1 MTWLRNIVKVWLG
14 IILFLPLVANAA
26 YERNVA
32 NAAYERNVAK
42 PVNEVVYGKIDS
54 VRYITQQEVVQSKSN
69 GWKTLLG
76 ATIGGL
82 VGNQFGG
89 GTGREVAT
97 AVGALAGAAVAQNQ
111 SNYQYTVEYKL
122 VELLIKVKGD
132 KLINV
137 IQDVDKNMLFSRGD
151 EVRILYFD
159 DGVRVDITY

>member
-1 MTWLRNIVKVWLG
+1 MTRVRKFLKVCPW
-14 IILFLPLVANAA
+14 IILFLPLFANAA
-26 YERNVA
+26 YQ
-32 NAAYERNVAK
+32 RNVAK

-82 VGNQFGG
+82 IGNQFGG
-89 GTGREVAT
+89 GTGKEVAT
-97 AVGALAGAAVAQNQ
+97 AVGALAGAVVAQNQ

-159 DGVRVDITY
+159 DGVRVDLAY

>member
-1 MTWLRNIVKVWLG
+1 MTRVRKFLKVCPW
-14 IILFLPLVANAA
+14 IILFLPLFANAA
-26 YERNVA
+26 YQ
-32 NAAYERNVAK
+32 RNVAK

-54 VRYITQQEVVQSKSN
+54 VRYITPQEVVQSKSN

-89 GTGREVAT
+89 GTGKEVAT

-137 IQDVDKNMLFSRGD
+137 IQDVDKNMLFSRED

-159 DGVRVDITY
+159 DGVRVDLAY

>member
-1 MTWLRNIVKVWLG
+1 MTRVRKFLKVCPW
-14 IILFLPLVANAA
+14 IILFLPLFANAA
-26 YERNVA
+26 YQ
-32 NAAYERNVAK
+32 RNVAK

-89 GTGREVAT
+89 GTGKEVAT

-111 SNYQYTVEYKL
+111 SNYQYTVEYKW

-159 DGVRVDITY
+159 DGVRVDLAY

>member
-1 MTWLRNIVKVWLG
+1 MTRVRKFLKVCPW
-14 IILFLPLVANAA
+14 IILFLPLFANAV
-26 YERNVA
+26 YQ
-32 NAAYERNVAK
+32 RNVAK

-89 GTGREVAT
+89 GTGKEVAT

-159 DGVRVDITY
+159 DGVRVDLAY

>member
-14 IILFLPLVANAA
+14 IILFLPL
-26 YERNVA
+26 VA

-137 IQDVDKNMLFSRGD
+137 IQDVDKNMLFSRGGD

>member
-1 MTWLRNIVKVWLG
+1 MTRSRNIVKVWLW
-14 IILFLPLVANAA
+14 IILFFPLA
-26 YERNVA
+26 A

-54 VRYITQQEVVQSKSN
+54 VRYITQQEVVQSKNN

-159 DGVRVDITY
+159 DGVRVDIAY

>member
-1 MTWLRNIVKVWLG
+1 MTRVRKFLKVCPW
-14 IILFLPLVANAA
+14 IILFLPLFANAA
-26 YERNVA
+26 YQ
-32 NAAYERNVAK
+32 RNVAK
-42 PVNEVVYGKIDS
+42 LVNEVVYGKIDS

-89 GTGREVAT
+89 GTGKEVAT

-159 DGVRVDITY
+159 DGVRVDLAY

>member
-26 YERNVA
+26 YERNA
-32 NAAYERNVAK
+32 AK

>member
-1 MTWLRNIVKVWLG
+1 MTWLRNIVKVWLR
-14 IILFLPLVANAA
+14 IILFLPL
-26 YERNVA
+26 VA

-54 VRYITQQEVVQSKSN
+54 VRYITQQEVVQSKSS

>member
-1 MTWLRNIVKVWLG
+1 MTRVRKFLKVCPW
-14 IILFLPLVANAA
+14 IILFLPLFANAA
-26 YERNVA
+26 YQRNI
-32 NAAYERNVAK
+32 AK

-89 GTGREVAT
+89 GTGKEVAT

-159 DGVRVDITY
+159 DGVRVDLAY

>member
-1 MTWLRNIVKVWLG
+1 MTRVRKFLKVCPW
-14 IILFLPLVANAA
+14 IILFLPLFANAA
-26 YERNVA
+26 YQ
-32 NAAYERNVAK
+32 RNVAK

-54 VRYITQQEVVQSKSN
+54 VRYITQQEVVQSESN

-89 GTGREVAT
+89 GTGKEVAT

-159 DGVRVDITY
+159 DGVRVDLAY

>member
-1 MTWLRNIVKVWLG
+1 MTRVRKFLKLCPW
-14 IILFLPLVANAA
+14 IILFLPLFANAA
-26 YERNVA
+26 YQ
-32 NAAYERNVAK
+32 RNVAK

-89 GTGREVAT
+89 GTGKEVAT
-97 AVGALAGAAVAQNQ
+97 AVGALAGAVVAQNQ

-159 DGVRVDITY
+159 DGVRVDLAY

>member
-1 MTWLRNIVKVWLG
+1 MTQIRNRVTVWYW
-14 IILFLPLVANAA
+14 IILLLPFF
-26 YERNVA
+26 A

-42 PVNEVVYGKIDS
+42 PVNEVVYGKVDS
-54 VRYITQQEVVQSKSN
+54 VRYITQQEVVKSKSN

-89 GTGREVAT
+89 GTGKEVAT
-97 AVGALAGAAVAQNQ
+97 AVGALTGAAVAQNQ
-111 SNYQYTVEYKL
+111 STEQYTVESQL
-122 VELLIKVKGD
+122 VELLITVDGD

-137 IQDVDKNMLFSRGD
+137 IQDVDKRMLFSRGD

-159 DGVRVDITY
+159 DGVRVDMAY

>member
-14 IILFLPLVANAA
+14 IILFLPL
-26 YERNVA
+26 VA

-151 EVRILYFD
+151 DVRILYFD

>member
-1 MTWLRNIVKVWLG
+1 MTRVRKFLKVCPW
-14 IILFLPLVANAA
+14 IILFLPLFANAA
-26 YERNVA
+26 YQ
-32 NAAYERNVAK
+32 RNVAK

-89 GTGREVAT
+89 GTGKEVAT

-137 IQDVDKNMLFSRGD
+137 IQNVDKNMLFSRGD

-159 DGVRVDITY
+159 DGVRVDLAY

>member
-1 MTWLRNIVKVWLG
+1 MTRVRKFLKVCPW
-14 IILFLPLVANAA
+14 IILFLPLFANAA
-26 YERNVA
+26 YQ
-32 NAAYERNVAK
+32 RNVAK

-89 GTGREVAT
+89 GTGKEVAT

-122 VELLIKVKGD
+122 VELLIKIKGD

-159 DGVRVDITY
+159 DGVRVDLAY

>member
-1 MTWLRNIVKVWLG
+1 MMTRVRKFLKVCPW
-14 IILFLPLVANAA
+14 IILFLPLFANAA
-26 YERNVA
+26 YQ
-32 NAAYERNVAK
+32 RNVAK

-54 VRYITQQEVVQSKSN
+54 VRYITQQEVVQLKSN

-89 GTGREVAT
+89 GTGKEVAT

-159 DGVRVDITY
+159 DGVRVDLAY

>member
-32 NAAYERNVAK
+32 K
-42 PVNEVVYGKIDS
+42 PVNEVVYRKIDS

>member
-1 MTWLRNIVKVWLG
+1 MTRVRKFLKVCPW
-14 IILFLPLVANAA
+14 IILFLPIFANAA
-26 YERNVA
+26 YQ
-32 NAAYERNVAK
+32 RNVAK

-89 GTGREVAT
+89 GTGKEVAT

-159 DGVRVDITY
+159 DGVRVDLAY

>member
-14 IILFLPLVANAA
+14 IILFLPL
-26 YERNVA
+26 VA

-111 SNYQYTVEYKL
+111 SNYQYTVECKL

>member
-1 MTWLRNIVKVWLG
+1 MTRVRKFLKVCPW
-14 IILFLPLVANAA
+14 IILFLPLFANAA
-26 YERNVA
+26 YQ
-32 NAAYERNVAK
+32 RNVAK

-89 GTGREVAT
+89 GTGKEVAT

-137 IQDVDKNMLFSRGD
+137 IQDVDKNMLFSEGMKFVSYISMM
-151 EVRILYFD
+151 ECA
-159 DGVRVDITY
+159 

>member
-1 MTWLRNIVKVWLG
+1 MTRVRKLLKVCPW
-14 IILFLPLVANAA
+14 IILFLPLFANAA
-26 YERNVA
+26 YQ
-32 NAAYERNVAK
+32 RNVAK

-89 GTGREVAT
+89 GTGKEVAT

-159 DGVRVDITY
+159 DGVRVDLAY

>member
-1 MTWLRNIVKVWLG
+1 MTRVRKFLKVCPW
-14 IILFLPLVANAA
+14 IILFLPLFANAA
-26 YERNVA
+26 YQ
-32 NAAYERNVAK
+32 RNVAK

-89 GTGREVAT
+89 GSGKEVAT

-159 DGVRVDITY
+159 NGVRVDLAY

>member
-1 MTWLRNIVKVWLG
+1 MTRVRKFLKVCPW
-14 IILFLPLVANAA
+14 IILFLPLFANAA
-26 YERNVA
+26 YQ
-32 NAAYERNVAK
+32 RNVAK

-89 GTGREVAT
+89 GTGKEVAT
-97 AVGALAGAAVAQNQ
+97 AVGVLAGAAVAQNQ

-159 DGVRVDITY
+159 DGVRVDLAY

>member
-1 MTWLRNIVKVWLG
+1 MTRVRKFLKVCPW
-14 IILFLPLVANAA
+14 IILFLPLFANAA
-26 YERNVA
+26 YQ
-32 NAAYERNVAK
+32 RNVAK

-89 GTGREVAT
+89 GTGKEVAT

-122 VELLIKVKGD
+122 VELLIKAKGD

-159 DGVRVDITY
+159 DGVRVDLAY

>member
-1 MTWLRNIVKVWLG
+1 MTRVRKFLKVCPW
-14 IILFLPLVANAA
+14 IILFLPLFANAA
-26 YERNVA
+26 YQ
-32 NAAYERNVAK
+32 RNVAK

-89 GTGREVAT
+89 GTGKEVAT

-137 IQDVDKNMLFSRGD
+137 IQDVEKNMLFSRGD

-159 DGVRVDITY
+159 DGVRVDLAY

>member
-1 MTWLRNIVKVWLG
+1 MTRVRKFLKVCPW
-14 IILFLPLVANAA
+14 IILFLPLFANAA
-26 YERNVA
+26 YQ
-32 NAAYERNVAK
+32 RNVAK
-42 PVNEVVYGKIDS
+42 PVNEEVYGKIDS

-89 GTGREVAT
+89 GTGKEVAT

-159 DGVRVDITY
+159 DGVRVDLAY

>member
-1 MTWLRNIVKVWLG
+1 MTRVRKFLKVCPW
-14 IILFLPLVANAA
+14 IILFLPLFANAA
-26 YERNVA
+26 YQ
-32 NAAYERNVAK
+32 RNVAK

-69 GWKTLLG
+69 DWKTLLG

-89 GTGREVAT
+89 GTGKEVAT

-159 DGVRVDITY
+159 DGVRVDLAY

>member
-1 MTWLRNIVKVWLG
+1 MTWSRNIVKVWLW
-14 IILFLPLVANAA
+14 IILFFPLA
-26 YERNVA
+26 A

-42 PVNEVVYGKIDS
+42 PVNEVVYGKVDS
-54 VRYITQQEVVQSKSN
+54 VRYITQQEVVQSKNN

-159 DGVRVDITY
+159 DGVRVDIAY